1 MDVDEA
7 GRDHQVG
14 GVDDALGIVGKLRR
28 DRDDAVAGNR
38 NVGLEGGRARAVHHR
53 AVLDEQRPSHERSS
67 RQMPPGRGPQS
78 ASEKCACTTRQSPP
92 SLWKTM
98 VERETNLSP

>member
-38 NVGLEGGRARAVHHR
+38 NVGLEGAAPEPSITVPFLMSSDQAMNHPPSDAARPRTAIRFRKMRVH
-53 AVLDEQRPSHERSS
+53 P
-67 RQMPPGRGPQS
+67 RQL
-78 ASEKCACTTRQSPP
+78 PP

-98 VERETNLSP
+98 VERVTNLSP